1 MGKKANNKPILG
13 ESKKP
18 SAPMVAFWVLVAVV
32 LLLIWAFTAMDAGRC
47 GNSCG
52 LGGLEIALKFI
63 LAHLCLGVVV
73 AVVLVSCKLIKQKTP
88 SMKNA
93 STKVSSA
100 KNASTSATLIDAL
113 SVMALVISMLLPVLS
128 LVFQSVGRLR
138 MSISLILGI
147 VALLIAV
154 ATIASR
160 QKTIRLSAIM
170 SLIFLVLMILVTAF
184 TPIYAAWRSIPIH
197 VISLDVM
204 ISSVI
209 LIPLFAIVFAIT
221 TKKQIKLS
229 PKTRLVVAV
238 CILVLV
244 AGLIGYFGIL
254 GDCVGQNP
262 YKRPELTDD
271 MQSNMEAMLQY
282 ERRIRQD
289 RCYDYL
295 K

>member
-18 SAPMVAFWVLVAVV
+18 SAPMAAFWVLVAVV
-32 LLLIWAFTAMDAGRC
+32 LLLIWVFTAMDAGRC

-73 AVVLVSCKLIKQKTP
+73 AVVLVSCKLIKEKTP

-93 STKVSSA
+93 SA
-100 KNASTSATLIDAL
+100 SATLIDAL

-138 MSISLILGI
+138 MPISLILGI

-184 TPIYAAWRSIPIH
+184 TPIYAAWRSIPVH
-197 VISLDVM
+197 VISLDIM

-271 MQSNMEAMLQY
+271 VQSDMEAMLQY
-282 ERRIRQD
+282 ERRIQQD